1 MGGQIGGKKG
11 GVMGTAAVKKSGRKG
26 GEGGFREMRSMRRLR
41 DRNIEP
47 QAKTKAE
54 PVLQP
59 ASEG

>member
-11 GVMGTAAVKKSGRKG
+11 GVMRTAAVKKSGRKG

-54 PVLQP
+54 PVL
-59 ASEG
+59 